1 MEVAMVV
8 INKAGQ
14 SAEELA
20 DKVYA
25 LFLSRGYKL
34 EEGTKLR
41 GVYGN
46 GSAVGRALLGGF
58 VKRNKFSVSIDQTM
72 SGYTISLDKAMS
84 GTMGGALGV
93 SKINKELTAVQQML
107 TDMQ

>member
-1 MEVAMVV
+1 MVT
-8 INKAGQ
+8 INKAAQ

-25 LFLSRGYKL
+25 LFVNRGYTL

-46 GSAVGRALLGGF
+46 GSAVARAMLGGF
-58 VKRNKFSVSIDQTM
+58 AKRNKYSVSIDQTM
-72 SGYTISLDKAMS
+72 NGYTISLDKAMS
-84 GTMGGALGV
+84 GVMGGAIGV
-93 SKINKELTAVQQML
+93 SKMNKEFTAVQQML
-107 TDMQ
+107 TDMP